1 MTIEALLQ
9 DQLAL
14 QKQNNELLTQIMER
28 LAAGAVPTP
37 SDVPPASETQ
47 TPAAE
52 ATDDKPKAKRKRR
65 TKKEIEAD
73 KAAEAAEQTEPAN
86 DDLPAATTTPAPM
99 ETEECRR
106 ELMKIV
112 GRLGGPAK
120 VLPLIHKRA
129 PELAQ
134 VPESEL
140 PALLAEAQELVA

>member
-28 LAAGAVPTP
+28 LAAGAPPAPQVETPTP
-37 SDVPPASETQ
+37 A
-47 TPAAE
+47 PAAE
-52 ATDDKPKAKRKRR
+52 ATEEKPKRTRR
-65 TKKEIEAD
+65 TKKQIEAD
-73 KAAEAAEQTEPAN
+73 KATEAAEQTEPAN
-86 DDLPAATTTPAPM
+86 DDLPAATTTPAPLD
-99 ETEECRR
+99 TEECRR

-112 GRLGGPAK
+112 AK
-120 VLPLIHKRA
+120 VGPPKVLALVHKRA

-134 VPESEL
+134 VPEADL